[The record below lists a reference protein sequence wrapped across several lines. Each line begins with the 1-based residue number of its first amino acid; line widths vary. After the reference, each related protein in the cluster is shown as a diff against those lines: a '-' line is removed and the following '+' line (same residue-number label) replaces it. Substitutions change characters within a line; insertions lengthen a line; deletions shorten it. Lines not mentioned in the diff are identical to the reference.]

1 MEIPMSEN
9 TFENDLQTF
18 DQAVIRFMNENL
30 LPGLVMCVVKE
41 GQPIYTRCFG
51 LADIANNV
59 PMTPD
64 SVFRIASITKT
75 FTAIGLM
82 QLWEQGKFKLD
93 DPVNDYL
100 KDYQIVNKDPQSPPI
115 TFRHLLTHR
124 AGIGEGRDLKDLLL
138 MVTGKFPAEVADEE
152 QVTSMGEHV
161 HGLLLADAYP
171 EQKWAYANFGFG
183 TLGQLISD
191 ISGEPLDG
199 YMRRNVFDPL
209 GMRLTDYHMTS
220 ALKEKLAV
228 PYRFKKGKFVP
239 ARILYFPDQGAGSI
253 NSTVE
258 EMALYMAALMNGGSN
273 QHGRVLKRKTVATMM
288 SPQYREHPG
297 LMAMGFSFF
306 ISEENGRRFVSHGG
320 TLDGFES
327 LMMVAPDDKLGVV
340 IWTNK
345 NTLALEGLGVETL
358 CRLLGV
364 EERSKQI
371 PAKNVL
377 APVHLWPELTGSYGP
392 SRGFNSNART
402 WMILGGEVQ
411 VYAEKN
417 QLMLRG
423 LWGPLR
429 KGIPLYPASKKDELL
444 FESVVF
450 GLPLRLAFQRNEEGF
465 IDRLSMT
472 ILMFFTL
479 YRRPTVQSVRFRL
492 KAIAAALLGINLA
505 VGAWLLR
512 NKRRKNS

>member
-1 MEIPMSEN
+1 MAEITIEK
-9 TFENDLQTF
+9 DLEF
-18 DQAVIRFMNENL
+18 IDRAVIKVMNENL
-30 LPGLVMCVVKE
+30 LPGLVMGVVKE

-51 LADIANNV
+51 LADIGNNA

-64 SVFRIASITKT
+64 TAFRIASITKT

-82 QLWEQGKFKLD
+82 QLWEQGKFQLD

-138 MVTGKFPAEVADEE
+138 MITGKFPAEVADEE
-152 QVTSMGEHV
+152 QVASMGEHV
-161 HGLLLADAYP
+161 HGRLVTDAYP
-171 EQKWAYANFGFG
+171 GQKWAYANFGFG
-183 TLGQLISD
+183 TLGQLISG
-191 ISGEPLDG
+191 ISGEPLDV

-209 GMRLTDYHMTS
+209 GMRLTEYHMTPT
-220 ALKEKLAV
+220 LKGKLAV
-228 PYRFKKGKFVP
+228 PYRYKKGKFVP
-239 ARILYFPDQGAGSI
+239 ARILFFPDQGAGSI

-258 EMALYMAALMNGGSN
+258 EMMLYVAALMNGGN
-273 QHGRVLKRKTVATMM
+273 NEHGRVLKPETLEMM
-288 SPQYREHPG
+288 MNPQYREHPG

-345 NTLALEGLGVETL
+345 NTLGLEGLGVETL
-358 CRLLGV
+358 CRLLEV
-364 EERSKQI
+364 EEHSKQI
-371 PAKNVL
+371 PVKDVL
-377 APVHLWPELTGSYGP
+377 APVHLWPELIGSYGP

-402 WMILGGEVQ
+402 WGILGGEVQ
-411 VYAEKN
+411 VYVENN
-417 QLMLRG
+417 QLRLRG
-423 LWGPLR
+423 LLGPFR
-429 KGIPLYPASKKDELL
+429 KGIPLYPVNKDDKLL
-444 FESVVF
+444 FETVLF
-450 GLPLRLAFQRNEEGF
+450 GLPLRLAFQRNAEGF

-479 YRRPTVQSVRFRL
+479 YKRPEVQSVRFRL
-492 KAIAAALLGINLA
+492 KAIAAGLLGINLA
-505 VGAWLLR
+505 VGVWLLR
-512 NKRRKNS
+512 KKRRKNS

>member
-1 MEIPMSEN
+1 MTET
-9 TFENDLQTF
+9 TFEKDLQII
-18 DQAVIRFMNENL
+18 DQAVIKVMNEEL
-30 LPGLVMCVVKE
+30 LPGLVLCLVKE
-41 GQPIYTRCFG
+41 GQPIHKRCFG
-51 LADIANNV
+51 LADITNNI

-64 SVFRIASITKT
+64 TAFRIASITKT

-82 QLWEQGKFKLD
+82 QLWEQGKFQLD

-100 KDYQIVNKDPQSPPI
+100 KDYQVVNKDPQAPPV

-138 MVTGKFPAEVADEE
+138 MIAGKFPAEVVDEE
-152 QVTSMGEHV
+152 QVASMGEHV
-161 HGLLLADAYP
+161 HGLLVTDAYP
-171 EQKWAYANFGFG
+171 GQKWAYANFGFG

-191 ISGEPLDG
+191 ISGEPLDI
-199 YMRRNVFDPL
+199 YMRRNVFGPL
-209 GMRLTDYHMTS
+209 GMQLSDYHMTR

-228 PYRFKKGKFVP
+228 PYRFKKGKYVP
-239 ARILYFPDQGAGSI
+239 AKILYFPDQGAGSI

-273 QHGRVLKRKTVATMM
+273 EHGRVLEPKTLEMMM

-327 LMMVAPDDKLGVV
+327 LMMVSPDDKLGVT

-345 NTLALEGLGVETL
+345 NTLALEGLAVEIL

-364 EERSKQI
+364 EEHSKQI
-371 PAKNVL
+371 PVKNVL
-377 APVHLWPELTGSYGP
+377 APVHLWSQLTGSYGP
-392 SRGFNSNART
+392 SKGFNSNART
-402 WMILGGEVQ
+402 WGILGGEVQ
-411 VYAEKN
+411 VYVEKN

-429 KGIPLYPASKKDELL
+429 KGIPLYPASKEDELL

-450 GLPLRLAFQRNEEGF
+450 GLPLRLAFQRNEEDF

-479 YRRPTVQSVRFRL
+479 YKRPTVQSVRFRL
-492 KAIAAALLGINLA
+492 KAFAAALLGINLA
-505 VGAWLLR
+505 IGTWLLR
-512 NKRRKNS
+512 KKRRKER